1 MMINATTIT
10 SRAQQHI
17 RDIPPRSGRAELPMG
32 DYFPDDTASDVE
44 SDISVF
50 IAKRDCSLF
59 SPWSRH

>member
-1 MMINATTIT
+1 
-10 SRAQQHI
+10 
-17 RDIPPRSGRAELPMG
+17 MG